1 MPTDDPPAVQI
12 RQRIAA
18 EVRAEIARQGVTH
31 RQLGNVLGLD
41 QSSTSLRI
49 QGRRPFRAEEL
60 VAVAGFL
67 GVPVTQFTS
76 IAESIGGENP
86 ASVTP

>member
-1 MPTDDPPAVQI
+1 MPIDDPRAVQI

-31 RQLGNVLGLD
+31 RQLGNALGLD
-41 QSSTSLRI
+41 QSSASLRI

-60 VAVAGFL
+60 VAVAEFL
-67 GVPVTQFTS
+67 GVAVTQFTS
-76 IAESIGGENP
+76 IAESISVETP